1 MGGETK
7 KKKGIGILLKLSMMC
22 ALPMLILV
30 IITTF
35 YSMKALNSGMQDEA
49 LAGLSQ
55 LCQSVASSYEALD
68 AGDYRMEGDLLYKGD
83 YCISEQEEVIDSY
96 TEGSDADI
104 TLFYGDTRRAT
115 SLRNVQTGERI
126 IGTTASDAVV
136 EAVLKK
142 GEDYSASDII
152 INEQKYYAYYK
163 PLTNSDGQIV
173 GMIFAGEPSADVNAA
188 ILKQVL
194 SIIGIAAVILI
205 ISMVVCIM
213 LVRGMAV
220 IFVNAGNMLGRLSE
234 GDLRLQLSE
243 TAQKVSDKAKERSDE
258 IGVMVSSMY
267 GLVEKLQ
274 GMVGNIKET
283 TDNLLQSGDSLES
296 LASQTSTTA
305 DEIARAI
312 EDIAKGAVTQAE
324 DIESATM
331 EVTNIGNMIQ
341 NMVQRVK
348 ELDEVSGNIKRADD
362 ESEQIIDELGVS
374 NDRTLEAIKKIDA
387 SVHTTNDSVR
397 KIQDAVNLITAISS
411 ETSLLALNAS
421 IEAARAGEAGR
432 GFAVVASQISK
443 LSEDSNN
450 SAKTIEEIIHQLSI
464 DSEAS
469 VEIMAEVSEIIALQQ
484 QKLEETKEKFAD
496 VSKGIET
503 SIEETGNIHTQTMEC
518 DGARVKVTDI
528 IQNLS
533 AVAEQNAASTQ
544 QTNAAMEE
552 LNATINLL
560 ADCAKDLKDIAE
572 ELQKDVS
579 FFQV

>member
-1 MGGETK
+1 MGENTN

-35 YSMKALNSGMQDEA
+35 YSMRALNSGMQDEA
-49 LAGLSQ
+49 LTGLSQ
-55 LCQSVASSYEALD
+55 VCQAVASSYEALD

-83 YCISEQEEVIDSY
+83 YCISAEEEVIDSY

-115 SLRNVQTGERI
+115 SLRNAQTGERI
-126 IGTTASDAVV
+126 VGTTASDAVV
-136 EAVLKK
+136 EAVLKR
-142 GEDYSASDII
+142 GEDYSAADII

-205 ISMVVCIM
+205 ISMAVCIM

-243 TAQKVSDKAKERSDE
+243 TAQKVSDKARERSDE

-274 GMVGNIKET
+274 GMVGNIKDT

-341 NMVQRVK
+341 NMVQRVQ
-348 ELDEVSGNIKRADD
+348 ELDEISGNIKRADD

-469 VEIMAEVSEIIALQQ
+469 VEIMAEVSEIIAQQQ

-503 SIEETGNIHTQTMEC
+503 SIEETGSIHTQTIEC